1 MKDLILDRINKRF
14 GDKDVLR
21 DLSLVFPADSV
32 SCVMGP
38 SGCGK
43 TTLMRIIAGLAEPD
57 SGAVTGRPEKISF
70 VFQEDRLCEDFSAL
84 ANIRLVTGRSVP
96 DDEIENCLVSL
107 GLEGSI
113 RRPVR
118 ELSGGMKRRVAIARA
133 LCFRPDLLILD
144 EAFKGLDE
152 ERKQAVMER
161 ILAEKKGRIII
172 CVTHDPAEAE
182 FMGGKL
188 IRLDGPGKD
197 EHNEP
202 AERIIT

>member
-1 MKDLILDRINKRF
+1 MKDLILDHVAKRF
-14 GDKDVLR
+14 GGKTVLR
-21 DLSLVFPADSV
+21 DVNLVFPADSV
-32 SCVMGP
+32 NCVMGP

-70 VFQEDRLCEDFSAL
+70 VFQEDRLCEDFSAV
-84 ANIRLVTGRSVP
+84 ANIRLVTGRSMP
-96 DDEIENCLVSL
+96 DEEIKKCLVSL
-107 GLEGSI
+107 GLEGSA

-133 LCFRPDLLILD
+133 LCFRPELLILD

-152 ERKQAVMER
+152 ERKQLTMER
-161 ILAEKKGRIII
+161 ILADKKGRIII

-182 FMGGKL
+182 YMGGSL
-188 IRLDGPGKD
+188 ILLDSPEQQKYQIHFSGGQM
-197 EHNEP
+197 
-202 AERIIT
+202 